1 MSSSSVL
8 KLDTIANNTT
18 ELLLQLNAFPS
29 VLITK
34 SKQLMF
40 YIMTEIVLA
49 QKLVNPP
56 ARTIQLPHSVSILP
70 AFSDRQSNYFDK
82 IMLVRLQCYCGHLIQ
97 TFF

>member
-1 MSSSSVL
+1 MSSSRVL

-18 ELLLQLNAFPS
+18 DLLLQLNAFPS

-40 YIMTEIVLA
+40 HIMTEIVRV

-56 ARTIQLPHSVSILP
+56 ARTTQLPHSVSILS
-70 AFSDRQSNYFDK
+70 AFSDWQGNYFNEN
-82 IMLVRLQCYCGHLIQ
+82 MLVRLQC
-97 TFF
+97 